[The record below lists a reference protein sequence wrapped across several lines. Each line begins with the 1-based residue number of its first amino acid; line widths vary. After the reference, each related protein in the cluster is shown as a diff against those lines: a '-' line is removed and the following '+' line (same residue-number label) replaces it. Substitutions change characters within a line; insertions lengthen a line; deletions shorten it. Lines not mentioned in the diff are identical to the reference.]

1 MLINLH
7 VKNLAL
13 IKEVDVDFSNGLIV
27 LTGETGAGKSLL
39 LGSVNI
45 ALGNKVS
52 KDIIRNGEDFALV
65 ELTFL
70 TKKEQADFIRNM
82 DIFVDDDNIITVS
95 RKITESRSVSKING
109 ETVNVKTLKTIM
121 EMLIDIHGQHDHQSL
136 LYPAKHLE
144 ILDKF
149 AKDKIEDKL
158 ADLKELN
165 NNYKKLKQ
173 KLDEYSMDEAQ
184 RAREI
189 EFAKFEVDEIE
200 QADLKENEDVAV
212 YDTEVTEKI
221 ENKLKSSA
229 VSQERD
235 EYFEAAARFVIEK
248 DKASIGMLQ
257 RMFKIGFNRAARIVD
272 QLSDAGIVGPE
283 EGTKPRKV
291 LMSSE
296 QLESY
301 FEEYL

>member
-1 MLINLH
+1 MLINVH

-144 ILDKF
+144 I
-149 AKDKIEDKL
+149 
-158 ADLKELN
+158 
-165 NNYKKLKQ
+165 
-173 KLDEYSMDEAQ
+173 
-184 RAREI
+184 
-189 EFAKFEVDEIE
+189 
-200 QADLKENEDVAV
+200 
-212 YDTEVTEKI
+212 
-221 ENKLKSSA
+221 
-229 VSQERD
+229 
-235 EYFEAAARFVIEK
+235 
-248 DKASIGMLQ
+248 
-257 RMFKIGFNRAARIVD
+257 
-272 QLSDAGIVGPE
+272 
-283 EGTKPRKV
+283 
-291 LMSSE
+291 
-296 QLESY
+296 
-301 FEEYL
+301 

>member
-121 EMLIDIHGQHDHQSL
+121 EMLIDIHGQHDHQ
-136 LYPAKHLE
+136 
-144 ILDKF
+144 
-149 AKDKIEDKL
+149 
-158 ADLKELN
+158 
-165 NNYKKLKQ
+165 
-173 KLDEYSMDEAQ
+173 
-184 RAREI
+184 
-189 EFAKFEVDEIE
+189 
-200 QADLKENEDVAV
+200 
-212 YDTEVTEKI
+212 
-221 ENKLKSSA
+221 
-229 VSQERD
+229 
-235 EYFEAAARFVIEK
+235 
-248 DKASIGMLQ
+248 
-257 RMFKIGFNRAARIVD
+257 
-272 QLSDAGIVGPE
+272 
-283 EGTKPRKV
+283 
-291 LMSSE
+291 
-296 QLESY
+296 
-301 FEEYL
+301 

>member
-65 ELTFL
+65 ELTFS

-149 AKDKIEDKL
+149 G
-158 ADLKELN
+158 
-165 NNYKKLKQ
+165 
-173 KLDEYSMDEAQ
+173 
-184 RAREI
+184 
-189 EFAKFEVDEIE
+189 KF
-200 QADLKENEDVAV
+200 
-212 YDTEVTEKI
+212 
-221 ENKLKSSA
+221 
-229 VSQERD
+229 
-235 EYFEAAARFVIEK
+235 YFSGSLCFIH
-248 DKASIGMLQ
+248 
-257 RMFKIGFNRAARIVD
+257 RIF
-272 QLSDAGIVGPE
+272 I
-283 EGTKPRKV
+283 
-291 LMSSE
+291 
-296 QLESY
+296 
-301 FEEYL
+301 